1 MITSYN
7 HILVVQ
13 TAFIGDAIL
22 TLPLIQ
28 TLKKNYPAAQIDVV
42 VTPRTAEVFSHHPDI
57 SKIFSYDKRNTDRGI
72 AGFFRFRKKLLT
84 PRYDLAIVPHRS
96 LRSALLT
103 ASLHP
108 AKSICFDRSAGNW
121 LFDLHVHY
129 KSELHEI
136 DRNLSL
142 LQPLGVRENI
152 SAVPRLY
159 PSNEDQSV
167 VDTLWKQWKLKKN
180 CVVAIAPGS
189 IWATKRWLPERFAET
204 AKYFVQKKYC
214 VVLIGGKEDRN
225 LCEDIGAQA
234 GNEGVLVAAGNLSL
248 LQSAEL
254 IRRCNLLLSNDS
266 APLHLA
272 TAVQTPVVAIFGAT
286 VPQFG
291 FAPRGKRDVVLGV
304 EGLFCRPCAIHG
316 GKSCPLGSFDCM
328 NNLSVPMVVQAME
341 KILEMKIT
349 D

>member
-1 MITSYN
+1 MSVSYN

-42 VTPRTAEVFSHHPDI
+42 VVPRAAELFANHPDI
-57 SKIFSYDKRNTDRGI
+57 ANIFAYDKRKTDRGVV
-72 AGFFRFRKKLLT
+72 GFFRFRKKLLRY
-84 PRYDLAIVPHRS
+84 RYDLAIVPHRS
-96 LRSALLT
+96 LRSVLLT

-108 AKSICFDRSAGNW
+108 TKSICFDRSVGKW
-121 LFDLHVHY
+121 LFHLQVHY

-142 LQPLGVRENI
+142 LHPLGIRDNI
-152 SAVPRLY
+152 GDVPKLY
-159 PSNEDQSV
+159 PSIEDQKTIDV
-167 VDTLWKQWKLKKN
+167 LWKQWN
-180 CVVAIAPGS
+180 FGRHRVVALAPGS
-189 IWATKRWLPERFAET
+189 IWATKRWLPERFAEV
-204 AKYFVQKKYC
+204 AKYFIQEKYC
-214 VVLIGGKEDRN
+214 VVLIGGKEDQK
-225 LCEDIGAQA
+225 LCENIRLQA
-234 GNEGVLVAAGNLSL
+234 GSDGIVVAAGELSL

-254 IRRCNLLLSNDS
+254 IRRCEVLLSNDS

-291 FAPRGKRDVVLGV
+291 FAPRGEHDVVLGIK
-304 EGLFCRPCAIHG
+304 GLVCRPCAIHG
-316 GKSCPLGSFDCM
+316 GNRCPIGTFDCM
-328 NNLSVPMVVQAME
+328 NNMSVQTVVHAME
-341 KILEMKIT
+341 KVLSSRIK
-349 D
+349 